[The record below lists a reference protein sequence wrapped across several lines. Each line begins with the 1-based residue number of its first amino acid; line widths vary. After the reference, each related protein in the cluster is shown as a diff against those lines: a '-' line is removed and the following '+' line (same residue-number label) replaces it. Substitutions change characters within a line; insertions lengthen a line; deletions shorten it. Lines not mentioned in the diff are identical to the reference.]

1 MRIQCIAALLA
12 VILLALPGV
21 ILAQSPRAE
30 VASAWKDNPW
40 VDKIKKRGV
49 LKVGFDTFVP
59 WAMKNKKGDYEGFEI
74 EVAQALA
81 YDLGVAAEFVPTAWE
96 GIIPALLTAKF
107 DVIIG
112 GLGIT
117 EERRQKVAFT
127 DPYEFSGIGIA
138 ASLISAPGLSSL
150 EDFNKKNIVVAVKG
164 GTTAAIA
171 AKDILPEATIQA
183 FDTEGQ
189 TSQELMSGR
198 AQALMAGA
206 PFPADLAARNPDRIY
221 VPISGTLTKE
231 PIGMALHPRE
241 AEALPAL
248 NAWIKSRQAGGWL
261 SDRWSYW
268 FETLDW
274 EPEVR

>member
-1 MRIQCIAALLA
+1 MSHKSIAALVA
-12 VILLALPGV
+12 VLLLALPGAV
-21 ILAQSPRAE
+21 RAQSPTPEA
-30 VASAWKDNPW
+30 AQAWQNNPW
-40 VDKIKKRGV
+40 VDKIKERGV

-59 WAMKNKKGDYEGFEI
+59 WAMKNKKGDYVGFEI
-74 EVAQALA
+74 EVAKALA
-81 YDLGVAAEFVPTAWE
+81 EDLGVAAEFVPTAWD
-96 GIIPALLTAKF
+96 GIIPALLTSKF

-112 GLGIT
+112 GMGIT
-117 EERRQKVAFT
+117 EERRQRVAFT

-138 ASLISAPGLSSL
+138 ASRVSAPGLSSL
-150 EDFNKKNIVVAVKG
+150 SDFNKKNIVVAVKG

-171 AKDILPEATIQA
+171 AKELLPEATIEA

-189 TSQELMSGR
+189 TMQELLSGR
-198 AQALMAGA
+198 AQAILAAA

-231 PIGMALHPRE
+231 PIGMALRDT
-241 AEALPAL
+241 EALPAL
-248 NAWIKSRQAGGWL
+248 NAWIESRQTSGWL

>member
-1 MRIQCIAALLA
+1 MKFKSIAALIA
-12 VILLALPGV
+12 VILLALPFAAR
-21 ILAQSPRAE
+21 AQSPAPE
-30 VASAWKDNPW
+30 VANAWLNNPW
-40 VDKIKKRGV
+40 VGKIKERGV

-59 WAMKNKKGDYEGFEI
+59 WAMKDKKGDYVGFEI
-74 EVAQALA
+74 EVARALA
-81 YDLGVAAEFVPTAWE
+81 DDLGVAAEFVPTAWD

-112 GLGIT
+112 GMGIT
-117 EERRQKVAFT
+117 GERRQRVAFT

-138 ASLISAPGLSSL
+138 ASRTSAPDLSSL
-150 EDFNKKNIVVAVKG
+150 ADFNKKNIVVAVKG
-164 GTTAAIA
+164 GTTAATA
-171 AKDILPEATIQA
+171 AKELLPEATILA

-189 TSQELMSGR
+189 TGQELLNGR
-198 AQALMAGA
+198 AQVVLAGA

-221 VPISGTLTKE
+221 VPIPGTLTKE
-231 PIGMALHPRE
+231 PIGMALNPRD

-248 NAWIKSRQAGGWL
+248 NAWIASREAWLGG
-261 SDRWSYW
+261 RWSYW